1 MIDNLNIDQQI
12 AIISAGAALL
22 GSLIGAIATLLGT
35 WLTKKMQESG
45 KITLFV
51 KPVFSHSDIKNWSGF
66 YRSQTESGLSLQ
78 IPVWLDVC
86 NTSGI
91 SRIVRNINL
100 YAYKGKKEIAPLTQI
115 QRFGDGEKA
124 IPLGDH
130 ESYTLV
136 VPANSAKRFNLEF
149 MLHEQ
154 DIMPDQKDF
163 DELILSYFDEHNKI
177 HAFHFSKVDS
187 CWVEGQLSLTKEW
200 IPMEKRCRYAR

>member
-1 MIDNLNIDQQI
+1 MFGNMNIDQQI

-45 KITLFV
+45 KVTLFV

-66 YRSQTESGLSLQ
+66 YRSQTKNGLFLQ

-91 SRIVRNINL
+91 PRIVRNINL

-115 QRFGDGEKA
+115 QRIGDGEKA
-124 IPLGDH
+124 ILLGDH

-136 VPANSAKRFNLEF
+136 VPANSARRFNLEF

-154 DIMPDQKDF
+154 DIMSDQKDF
-163 DELILSYFDEHNKI
+163 DELILSYFDEHNTI

-187 CWVEGQLSLTKEW
+187 CWVESQLSLTKEW

>member
-1 MIDNLNIDQQI
+1 MFGNMNIDQQI

-45 KITLFV
+45 KVTLFV
-51 KPVFSHSDIKNWSGF
+51 KLVFSHSNIKNWSGF
-66 YRSQTESGLSLQ
+66 YRSQTKSGLFLQ

-91 SRIVRNINL
+91 PRIVRNVNL

-115 QRFGDGEKA
+115 QRIGDGEKE
-124 IPLGDH
+124 ILLGDH

-136 VPANSAKRFNLEF
+136 VPANSARRFNLEF

-154 DIMPDQKDF
+154 DIMSDQKDF
-163 DELILSYFDEHNKI
+163 DELILSYFDEHNTI